1 MKIIRY
7 YKHVMEMKSSTTR
20 QFAIHTEDRD
30 RLSGGRACNLVLAD
44 ARETLCI
51 SPAHIDTFIPR
62 DRSLTTKY
70 LSFKQHPGPGS
81 PLCHIQSR
89 RRDADFGKYF
99 SPSLSLSLSFSHSL
113 SLSLCAANDNN
124 AVKLNATPPLT

>member
-1 MKIIRY
+1 
-7 YKHVMEMKSSTTR
+7 MKSSTARELGDDATIR
-20 QFAIHTEDRD
+20 AIHTEDRD

-89 RRDADFGKYF
+89 RRDADFGKYL
-99 SPSLSLSLSFSHSL
+99 SVSLLL
-113 SLSLCAANDNN
+113 SLSLCFYISLSVSAPRMTT
-124 AVKLNATPPLT
+124 TP

>member
-1 MKIIRY
+1 MRDKHQESRVRRRKISSTLCGVTIRIIR
-7 YKHVMEMKSSTTR
+7 
-20 QFAIHTEDRD
+20 TEDRD

-99 SPSLSLSLSFSHSL
+99 SLSLFLSISHSL
-113 SLSLCAANDNN
+113 SFALCISTSRMTTMPRN
-124 AVKLNATPPLT
+124 